1 MKRLFDFIA
10 SSFGLIL
17 LTPIFVLVAL
27 WIKLDS
33 RGAIFFRQ
41 ERVGFQ
47 GITFRIHKF
56 RTMVL
61 DVEKKGKQ
69 ITVGTDSQ
77 TTTVGRFLRK
87 YKLDELPQ
95 LIDVLVGDMSLVGP
109 RPEVP
114 KYIDYYTDDEKHD
127 VLSVKPGITDNA
139 SIEFRDENELLASS
153 DDPEATYINE
163 VLPKVPNMRWGALMN
178 KAPTNNKVNDLNKI
192 FPHNGKWH
200 TVFEEK
206 DHTYIDGKIVWKKDK
221 KSWT

>member
-10 SSFGLIL
+10 SFFGLIL
-17 LTPIFVLVAL
+17 LIPIFVIVAL

-33 RGAIFFRQ
+33 KGGVFFRQ

-47 GITFRIHKF
+47 GALFRIHKF

-61 DVEKKGKQ
+61 NAEKKGKQ
-69 ITVGTDSQ
+69 ITVGADLRI
-77 TTTVGRFLRK
+77 TTVGNFLRR

-114 KYIDYYTDDEKHD
+114 KYIDCYSDDEKNE

-139 SIEFRDENELLASS
+139 SIEFRSESELLANAK
-153 DDPEATYINE
+153 DPEVTYINE
-163 VLPKVPNMRWGALMN
+163 VLPKKIALYR
-178 KAPTNNKVNDLNKI
+178 KYVRGRSFFGDVAII
-192 FPHNGKWH
+192 FK
-200 TVFEEK
+200 TIFL
-206 DHTYIDGKIVWKKDK
+206 ILKK
-221 KSWT
+221 

>member
-1 MKRLFDFIA
+1 MKRLFDFVA
-10 SSFGLIL
+10 SFFGLVL
-17 LTPIFVLVAL
+17 LAPFFVLAAL

-47 GITFRIHKF
+47 GVIFRTHKF

-61 DVEKKGKQ
+61 DAEKKGKQ
-69 ITVGTDSQ
+69 ITVGADSRI
-77 TTTVGRFLRK
+77 TTVGEFLRK

-114 KYIDYYTDDEKHD
+114 KYIDCYSDDEKHD

-139 SIEFRDENELLASS
+139 SIEFRNENELLASAK
-153 DDPEATYINE
+153 DPEATYINE
-163 VLPKVPNMRWGALMN
+163 VLPKKIAIYRKYVRERSFFG
-178 KAPTNNKVNDLNKI
+178 DLAII
-192 FPHNGKWH
+192 FK
-200 TVFEEK
+200 TIFL
-206 DHTYIDGKIVWKKDK
+206 IIKK
-221 KSWT
+221 

>member
-1 MKRLFDFIA
+1 MKRLFDFVA

-33 RGAIFFRQ
+33 RGGIFFRQ

-47 GITFRIHKF
+47 GDLFRIHKF

-61 DVEKKGKQ
+61 DAEKKGKQ
-69 ITVGTDSQ
+69 ITVGADSRI
-77 TTTVGRFLRK
+77 TTVGSFLRK

-114 KYIDYYTDDEKHD
+114 KYIECYSDDEKHD

-163 VLPKVPNMRWGALMN
+163 VLPK
-178 KAPTNNKVNDLNKI
+178 
-192 FPHNGKWH
+192 
-200 TVFEEK
+200 
-206 DHTYIDGKIVWKKDK
+206 KIVLYRKYVRERSFFGDVAIIFKTIFLIVKK
-221 KSWT
+221 

>member
-1 MKRLFDFIA
+1 MKRLFDFVA
-10 SSFGLIL
+10 SFFGLIL

-47 GITFRIHKF
+47 GDLFRIHKF

-61 DVEKKGKQ
+61 DAEKKGKQ
-69 ITVGTDSQ
+69 ITVGADSRI
-77 TTTVGRFLRK
+77 TTVGVFLRK

-114 KYIDYYTDDEKHD
+114 KYIDCYSDDEKHD

-139 SIEFRDENELLASS
+139 SIGFRDENELLVSS
-153 DDPEATYINE
+153 DDPEATYINK
-163 VLPKVPNMRWGALMN
+163 VLPK
-178 KAPTNNKVNDLNKI
+178 KI
-192 FPHNGKWH
+192 TLYRKYVRERSFFGDVAIIFK
-200 TVFEEK
+200 TIFL
-206 DHTYIDGKIVWKKDK
+206 IIKK
-221 KSWT
+221 

>member
-47 GITFRIHKF
+47 GDLFRIHKF
-56 RTMVL
+56 RTMVF
-61 DVEKKGKQ
+61 DAEKKGKH
-69 ITVGTDSQ
+69 ITVGADLRI
-77 TTTVGRFLRK
+77 TTIGRFLRK

-114 KYIDYYTDDEKHD
+114 KYIDYYSDDEKHA

-139 SIEFRDENELLASS
+139 SIEFRGENELLASAK
-153 DDPEATYINE
+153 DPEAAYINE
-163 VLPKVPNMRWGALMN
+163 VLPKKIALYR
-178 KAPTNNKVNDLNKI
+178 KYVRERSFFGDVAII
-192 FPHNGKWH
+192 FK
-200 TVFEEK
+200 TIFL
-206 DHTYIDGKIVWKKDK
+206 IIKK
-221 KSWT
+221 

>member
-1 MKRLFDFIA
+1 MKRLFDFVA

-47 GITFRIHKF
+47 GDLFRIHKF

-61 DVEKKGKQ
+61 DAEKKGKQ
-69 ITVGTDSQ
+69 ITVGADSRI
-77 TTTVGRFLRK
+77 TTVGGFLRK

-139 SIEFRDENELLASS
+139 SIEFRDENELLANSK
-153 DDPEATYINE
+153 DPEAIYINE
-163 VLPKVPNMRWGALMN
+163 VLPKKIALYR
-178 KAPTNNKVNDLNKI
+178 KYVRERSFFGDVAII
-192 FPHNGKWH
+192 FK
-200 TVFEEK
+200 TIFL
-206 DHTYIDGKIVWKKDK
+206 IIKK
-221 KSWT
+221 

>member
-1 MKRLFDFIA
+1 MKRLFDFVA

-17 LTPIFVLVAL
+17 LTPIFVLIAL

-47 GITFRIHKF
+47 GALFRIHKF

-61 DVEKKGKQ
+61 DAEKKGKQ
-69 ITVGTDSQ
+69 ITVGADSRI
-77 TTTVGRFLRK
+77 TTVGGFLRK

-114 KYIDYYTDDEKHD
+114 KYIDCYSDDEKNE

-139 SIEFRDENELLASS
+139 SIEFRSESELLANAK
-153 DDPEATYINE
+153 DPEVTYINE
-163 VLPKVPNMRWGALMN
+163 VLPK
-178 KAPTNNKVNDLNKI
+178 KI
-192 FPHNGKWH
+192 AIYRIYVRERSFFGDVAIIFK
-200 TVFEEK
+200 TIFL
-206 DHTYIDGKIVWKKDK
+206 IVKK
-221 KSWT
+221 

>member
-33 RGAIFFRQ
+33 RGVIFFRQ

-47 GITFRIHKF
+47 GDLFRIHKF
-56 RTMVL
+56 RTMVF
-61 DVEKKGKQ
+61 DAEKKGKH
-69 ITVGTDSQ
+69 ITVGADLRI
-77 TTTVGRFLRK
+77 TTIGRFLRK

-114 KYIDYYTDDEKHD
+114 KYIDYYSDDEKHA

-139 SIEFRDENELLASS
+139 SIEFRGENELLASAK
-153 DDPEATYINE
+153 DPEAAYINE
-163 VLPKVPNMRWGALMN
+163 VLPKKIALYR
-178 KAPTNNKVNDLNKI
+178 KYVKERSFFGDVAII
-192 FPHNGKWH
+192 FK
-200 TVFEEK
+200 TISLIIK
-206 DHTYIDGKIVWKKDK
+206 
-221 KSWT
+221 